1 MRGVDNNTSPRVAGI
16 DTPLLEARPSI
27 VFKFGFDL
35 ITDDVQAL
43 MELVKNPFDAYTSQL
58 SVKIKKQAPTGDD
71 TRDIVP

>member
-16 DTPLLEARPSI
+16 DTHLLEARPSI

-58 SVKIKKQAPTGDD
+58 SVKIKNQAPTGDD